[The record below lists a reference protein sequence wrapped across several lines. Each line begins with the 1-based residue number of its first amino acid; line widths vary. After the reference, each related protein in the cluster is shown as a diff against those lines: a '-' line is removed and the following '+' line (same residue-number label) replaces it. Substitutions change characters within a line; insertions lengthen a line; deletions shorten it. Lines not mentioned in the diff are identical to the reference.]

1 MPANKVHQ
9 RRDSK
14 AIAAVPPRL
23 ASQTRVRSPVQR
35 EGASPPSTLPPPP
48 FSHEVGVVGLEWWLE
63 AHMEVVAELAWLD
76 PMLETG
82 EGDEALATHLSTLR
96 LLAEYAESVRD
107 ALYELYCDA
116 ADPRLSPLLGP
127 DAPLEQHVR
136 CCYGWC
142 GRVVAMLAG
151 LVQGVRSAAGPDWVL
166 AKKGFRS
173 ASLTYVGASPRL
185 RTAVQAL
192 AIDAANPTEPLRH
205 VLRDLET
212 LFVATEQLQG
222 TLVKRFS

>member
-1 MPANKVHQ
+1 
-9 RRDSK
+9 
-14 AIAAVPPRL
+14 
-23 ASQTRVRSPVQR
+23 
-35 EGASPPSTLPPPP
+35 
-48 FSHEVGVVGLEWWLE
+48 
-63 AHMEVVAELAWLD
+63 MEVVAELAWLE

-82 EGDEALATHLSTLR
+82 EGDAALATHLSTLR

-127 DAPLEQHVR
+127 DAPLEHHVR

-151 LVQGVRSAAGPDWVL
+151 LVQGVRSEAGPDWGL

-185 RTAVQAL
+185 RTCRRSPSTPP
-192 AIDAANPTEPLRH
+192 IPPSRC
-205 VLRDLET
+205 
-212 LFVATEQLQG
+212 ATCCA
-222 TLVKRFS
+222 TSRRSSWPPSSCRARS